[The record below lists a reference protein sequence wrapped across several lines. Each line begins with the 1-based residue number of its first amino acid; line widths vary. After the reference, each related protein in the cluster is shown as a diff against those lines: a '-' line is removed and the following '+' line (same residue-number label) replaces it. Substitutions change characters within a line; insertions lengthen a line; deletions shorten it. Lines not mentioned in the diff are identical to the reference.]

1 MMPEVQQLILEQ
13 LRTIATEVQRIPQ
26 ILARLDAISE
36 AQHRLESRDEEQGTA
51 IADLKSRDHEFAASF
66 TVLTNEIRQLTRDI
80 DAVKQEVTPLN
91 TMIRTVNSTSLR
103 VERLEATALDK
114 DRRQQFDRMVSELT
128 EWRPLLK
135 GLRWG
140 LLIIGGMLVMA
151 IFGAILWA
159 MGQSGVLVP

>member
-1 MMPEVQQLILEQ
+1 MPEVQQLILEQ
-13 LRTIATEVQRIPQ
+13 LRGISSEVQRIPQ

-66 TVLTNEIRQLTRDI
+66 TVLANELKQLTRDI
-80 DAVKQEVTPLN
+80 DAIKQDVIPLN
-91 TMIRTVNSTSLR
+91 TLIRTVNSTSLR

-114 DRRQQFDRMVSELT
+114 ERREQFDRMVAELT

-140 LLIIGGMLVMA
+140 LLIVGAMLVTV

-159 MGQSGVLVP
+159 VAQSGVLIP

>member
-1 MMPEVQQLILEQ
+1 MPEVQQLILEQ
-13 LRTIATEVQRIPQ
+13 LRGISSEVQRIPQ

-36 AQHRLESRDEEQGTA
+36 AQHRLEAREEEHGSA
-51 IADLKSRDHEFAASF
+51 IADLKSRDHEFSAAV
-66 TVLTNEIRQLTRDI
+66 TVLTSEIKQLTRDLAAI
-80 DAVKQEVTPLN
+80 KQDVIPLN
-91 TMIRTVNSTSLR
+91 TLIRTVNSTSLR

-114 DRRQQFDRMVSELT
+114 GRREQFDRMVAELT

-140 LLIIGGMLVMA
+140 LLIVGAMLVTV

-159 MGQSGVLVP
+159 VAQSGVLIP

>member
-1 MMPEVQQLILEQ
+1 MPEVQQLILEQ
-13 LRTIATEVQRIPQ
+13 LSAITTEVRRIPQ
-26 ILARLDAISE
+26 ILARLDSISE
-36 AQHRLESRDEEQGTA
+36 AQHRLESRDEEQGAA
-51 IADLKSRDHEFAASF
+51 ITDLKNRDHEFAASF

-80 DAVKQEVTPLN
+80 DAVKQEVLPLSIL
-91 TMIRTVNSTSLR
+91 IRTVNTTSLR

-114 DRRQQFDRMVSELT
+114 DRREQFDKVLSEIG

-140 LLIIGGMLVMA
+140 LLIVGAMLVTA
-151 IFGAILWA
+151 VFGAILWA